1 MINKSLFWILNIL
14 WYESSAN
21 LLIWRRGATVMACKH
36 TGFIGLL
43 CYGGRVVKSITLPN
57 IEVID
62 H

>member
-1 MINKSLFWILNIL
+1 
-14 WYESSAN
+14 
-21 LLIWRRGATVMACKH
+21 MACKH